1 MSNYRRFRIKGATY
15 FFTVNLAERGQ
26 ATLTK
31 NIDMLRHVYALTA
44 RRRPFETD
52 AIVVL
57 PDHLHC
63 IWTLPEGDSDFS
75 TRWGAIKSQFTMAI
89 CGAGRRA
96 GFSPPTT
103 LPVVQSGRYAGLKPG
118 LRENK
123 REKGVWQR
131 RFWENC
137 IRDEAD
143 YREHMRYCWKNP
155 VKHGLVEN
163 PEDWPYSSIHR
174 DIKNGTYDPL

>member
-1 MSNYRRFRIKGATY
+1 MSDYRRFRVKGATY
-15 FFTVNLAERGQ
+15 FFTVNLAERGR
-26 ATLTK
+26 ATLTD
-31 NIDMLRHVYALTA
+31 NIDMLRHVFALAA
-44 RRRPFETD
+44 RRRPFVTD
-52 AIVVL
+52 AIVIL

-63 IWTLPEGDSDFS
+63 IWTLPEGDSDYS

-89 CGAGRRA
+89 CRA
-96 GFSPPTT
+96 GFSPPPA
-103 LPVVQSGRYAGLKPG
+103 LPVVQSGRYAGLKPD

-131 RFWENC
+131 RFWEHC

-155 VKHGLVEN
+155 VKHGLVKN

-174 DIKNGTYDPL
+174 DIKNGNYDPL

>member
-1 MSNYRRFRIKGATY
+1 MSDYRRFRIKGATY
-15 FFTVNLAERGQ
+15 FFTVNLAERGR
-26 ATLTK
+26 ATLTD
-31 NIDMLRHVYALTA
+31 NIDMLRHVYALAA
-44 RRRPFETD
+44 RRRPFETE
-52 AIVVL
+52 AIVIL

-63 IWTLPEGDSDFS
+63 IWTLPEGDNDFS

-103 LPVVQSGRYAGLKPG
+103 LPVVQTGRYAGLKPG

-123 REKGVWQR
+123 REKGIWQR
-131 RFWENC
+131 RFWEHC